1 MMPSPSYRAAQGSYL
16 GNTSSTA
23 VPNSAYSIAM
33 TTFVY
38 DSEQG
43 IWGQYMQKGWLSF
56 EKMN

>member
-43 IWGQYMQKGWLSF
+43 IWGQYMQKG
-56 EKMN
+56 